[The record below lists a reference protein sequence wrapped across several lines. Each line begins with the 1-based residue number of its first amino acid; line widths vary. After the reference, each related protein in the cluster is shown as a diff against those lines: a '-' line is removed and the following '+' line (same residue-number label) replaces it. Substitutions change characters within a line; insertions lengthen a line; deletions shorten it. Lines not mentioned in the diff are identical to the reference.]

1 MKEIKMYQSFDG
13 KCVGTIEAVRKYE
26 GEHIEGAF
34 KNLRHKEIRP
44 LPYSLDCTVACVT
57 VVKCEIPYDYD
68 VLVEYALF
76 VNRETERDQY
86 EPYRGV
92 GDYVLVEEECGWG
105 CILPLEK
112 YIDSFKKFC
121 DELCKF

>member
-34 KNLRHKEIRP
+34 KSLYHKEIRP
-44 LPYSLDCTVACVT
+44 LPYNFDGNVACVT
-57 VVKCEIPYDYD
+57 VVKCETPYDYD
-68 VLVEYALF
+68 VLVEYAML

-86 EPYRGV
+86 KPYGGV
-92 GDYVLVEEECGWG
+92 DYYVLIEEECGWG
-105 CILPLEK
+105 DIIPIGD
-112 YIDSFKKFC
+112 YRSSFRDFYT
-121 DELCKF
+121 ELCKF